1 MTWIKVRYF
10 PWPVDIKMLPLRFS
24 LILMVLALL
33 SLGQAQQVSR
43 GQPSSDG
50 LGKVVFPNSCSPTA
64 QPGLLKGIAQ
74 LHSFQYAAA
83 ESAFTEV
90 SKSDPKCA
98 MADWGLAMSSYRPLW
113 DGADEKALKKG
124 RHFLEQ
130 IQKDWPVSQRERKYI
145 DAIAIIFSDNR
156 RLGDERIAAYS
167 QAMAEVAKHY
177 PDDGEAQAFYALSL
191 LALPHDDT
199 KLREQVIVIL
209 NKLMVAQ
216 PEHPGAVHYLIHAA
230 DTSEL
235 APQGLEAARRYA
247 RIAPDSSH
255 ALHMPAH
262 IFVRLGL
269 WQESVDSNLAA
280 AAAAAEATKNHMGEP
295 QYQFHAMDF
304 LDFSYLQLGEEAKAQ
319 QVVEDLDKVTGASP
333 GWIKNLRVILTTR
346 NMLELHRWKDSL
358 AFAPQGDPFEFQL
371 VYALR
376 AIAAARTGD
385 PRAAEENYKDLKN
398 ALKQKRGR
406 DTRLEDYRRQE
417 VEGWVAFAKG
427 DTKKAVK
434 LMRAAA
440 DKQEKADSGD
450 FTVPAREMLADLF
463 MELHQPIQALGEYE
477 SVLKVSPNRFNDLY
491 GAAAAAQMAGD
502 SAKTKSYSSKL
513 RENCP
518 PAADRQELQK
528 NEDGRRRQQLTG
540 ALFKPVPRQLRF
552 FINRTQSETRF
563 IHQQ

>member
-1 MTWIKVRYF
+1 
-10 PWPVDIKMLPLRFS
+10 MLPVRFL
-24 LILMVLALL
+24 LILAVLALF
-33 SLGQAQQVSR
+33 SSGQAQQIAAS
-43 GQPSSDG
+43 QAPSEG
-50 LGKVVFPNSCSPTA
+50 LGKVVFPNSCSSVA
-64 QPGLLKGIAQ
+64 QPAILKGIAQ

-83 ESAFTEV
+83 ESAFTV
-90 SKSDPKCA
+90 ASHSDAKCA
-98 MADWGLAMSSYRPLW
+98 IAFWGLAMSSYRPLW
-113 DGADEKALKKG
+113 DGADEKALNKG

-130 IQKDWPVSQRERKYI
+130 IQKDWPISQREREYI
-145 DAIAIIFSDNR
+145 DAIAIIFSNNR

-167 QAMAEVAKHY
+167 RAMAEIAKHF

-199 KLREQVIVIL
+199 KTRQQAIAIL

-247 RIAPDSSH
+247 KIAPDSSH

-280 AAAAAEATKNHMGEP
+280 EAAAAEATKNHMGEP

-319 QVVEDLDKVTGASP
+319 QVVEDLNKVTGGSE

-346 NMLELHRWKDSL
+346 NLLELHRWKDAL
-358 AFAPQGDPFEFQL
+358 ALAPQGDPFEFQL

-376 AIAAARTGD
+376 SIAAARTGD
-385 PRAAEENYKDLKN
+385 LKSAEQNYKDLKK
-398 ALKQKRGR
+398 AMKQKRGR

-417 VEGWVAFAKG
+417 VEAWLAFAKS
-427 DTKKAVK
+427 DSKKALK
-434 LMRAAA
+434 LMRSAANRQ
-440 DKQEKADSGD
+440 DEEDSGD
-450 FTVPAREMLADLF
+450 FTVPAREMLADML
-463 MELHQPIQALGEYE
+463 MALHQPAQALAEYE
-477 SVLKVSPNRFNDLY
+477 SVLKISPNRFNDLY
-491 GAAAAAQMAGD
+491 GAASAAQMAGAP
-502 SAKTKSYSSKL
+502 AKAKSYYSKL

-518 PAADRQELQK
+518 PAADRPELQK
-528 NEDGRRRQQLTG
+528 MKVAAAGN
-540 ALFKPVPRQLRF
+540 
-552 FINRTQSETRF
+552 N
-563 IHQQ
+563 

>member
-1 MTWIKVRYF
+1 
-10 PWPVDIKMLPLRFS
+10 MLYLRFS
-24 LILMVLALL
+24 LILMVLASL
-33 SLGQAQQVSR
+33 SPGQAQQVSSSQR
-43 GQPSSDG
+43 SSDG
-50 LGKVVFPNSCSPTA
+50 LGKVVFPSSCSPVA
-64 QPGLLKGIAQ
+64 QPALLKGIAQ

-83 ESAFTEV
+83 ENAFTEV
-90 SKSDPKCA
+90 THADPKCA
-98 MADWGLAMSSYRPLW
+98 MAYWGLAMSSYRPLW
-113 DGADEKALKKG
+113 DGANEKAIKKG

-130 IQKDWPVSQRERKYI
+130 IQKDWAISQREHEYI

-167 QAMAEVAKHY
+167 RAMGDIAKHY

-191 LALPHDDT
+191 LALPHDD
-199 KLREQVIVIL
+199 KKIHEQVIAIL

-247 RIAPDSSH
+247 KIAPDSSH

-269 WQESVDSNLAA
+269 WQESIDSNLAA
-280 AAAAAEATKNHMGEP
+280 AAAAAEATKNNMGEP

-319 QVVEDLDKVTGASP
+319 QVVEDLNNVTGGSP
-333 GWIKNLRVILTTR
+333 GWIKNLRVILATR
-346 NMLELHRWKDSL
+346 NLLELHRWKEAL

-371 VYALR
+371 IYALR

-385 PRAAEENYKDLKN
+385 PHAAEENYRNLKK
-398 ALKQKRGR
+398 AMKQKRGR
-406 DTRLEDYRRQE
+406 DSRLEDYRRQE
-417 VEGWVAFAKG
+417 VEAWVAFAKG
-427 DTKKAVK
+427 DNKKALK
-434 LMRAAA
+434 LMRSAAN
-440 DKQEKADSGD
+440 KQDQEDSGD
-450 FTVPAREMLADLF
+450 FTVPAREMLADML
-463 MELHQPIQALGEYE
+463 MELHQPAPALAEYE
-477 SVLKVSPNRFNDLY
+477 SVLRVSPNRFNDLY

-502 SAKTKSYSSKL
+502 SSKAKSYYSKL

-518 PAADRQELQK
+518 PAADREELQK
-528 NEDGRRRQQLTG
+528 MKMAAAGGN
-540 ALFKPVPRQLRF
+540 
-552 FINRTQSETRF
+552 
-563 IHQQ
+563 

>member
-1 MTWIKVRYF
+1 
-10 PWPVDIKMLPLRFS
+10 MLPVRFL
-24 LILMVLALL
+24 LILMVLTLF
-33 SLGQAQQVSR
+33 SSGPAQQ
-43 GQPSSDG
+43 GAAGLPSSEG
-50 LGKVVFPNSCSPTA
+50 LGKVMFPNSCSSVA
-64 QPGLLKGIAQ
+64 QSALLKGIAQ

-83 ESAFTEV
+83 ENAFTEA
-90 SKSDPKCA
+90 SHSDPKCA
-98 MADWGLAMSSYRPLW
+98 VAYWGLAMSSYRPLW
-113 DGADEKALKKG
+113 DGADEKAIKKG
-124 RHFLEQ
+124 RHFLDQ
-130 IQKDWPVSQRERKYI
+130 IQKDWTISQREREYI
-145 DAIAIIFSDNR
+145 DAIAIVFSDNR

-167 QAMAEVAKHY
+167 RAMAEIAKHY

-199 KLREQVIVIL
+199 KTHEQVIAIL
-209 NKLMVAQ
+209 NKLMATQ

-247 RIAPDSSH
+247 KIAPDSSH

-319 QVVEDLDKVTGASP
+319 QVVEDLDKITGASP

-346 NMLELHRWKDSL
+346 NLLELHRWKDAL
-358 AFAPQGDPFEFQL
+358 AFAPQGDAFEFQL
-371 VYALR
+371 VYALH

-385 PRAAEENYKDLKN
+385 PHAAEENYKNLKS
-398 ALKQKRGR
+398 AMKKQKRGR

-417 VEGWVAFAKG
+417 VEAWVTFAKG

-440 DKQEKADSGD
+440 DKQDQEDSGD
-450 FTVPAREMLADLF
+450 FTVPAREMLADLL
-463 MELHQPIQALGEYE
+463 MELHQSAQALAEYE
-477 SVLKVSPNRFNDLY
+477 AVLKMSPNRFNDLY
-491 GAAAAAQMAGD
+491 RAAAAAQLAGD
-502 SAKTKSYSSKL
+502 STKAKSYYSKL

-518 PAADRQELQK
+518 ATADREELQK
-528 NEDGRRRQQLTG
+528 MKMAAAGS
-540 ALFKPVPRQLRF
+540 K
-552 FINRTQSETRF
+552 
-563 IHQQ
+563 